1 MISDWM
7 RQAAGNSIRANVEAQ
22 FLFGTVEGV
31 GPLKVR
37 IDERFTIEG
46 EKLVLPHYLTKLR
59 FHLVHEAEE
68 HTMDKTYILEPG
80 LKAGDRVILLSLAGG
95 IPDSR
100 QGRGR
105 GRCERGEGRGM
116 SILSLL
122 PVIEG
127 GGDGKKGD
135 RTWKLEDGR
144 AFRKID
150 GEDSLCQAIR
160 LMLEVRGTGIR
171 SIPGSMGASWRR

>member
-59 FHLVHEAEE
+59 FHLVHEADE

-80 LKAGDRVILLSLAGG
+80 LKAGDRVILLSLAGEYLILG
-95 IPDSR
+95 KV
-100 QGRGR
+100 
-105 GRCERGEGRGM
+105 GE
-116 SILSLL
+116 
-122 PVIEG
+122 EG
-127 GGDGKKGD
+127 DV
-135 RTWKLEDGR
+135 R
-144 AFRKID
+144 
-150 GEDSLCQAIR
+150 
-160 LMLEVRGTGIR
+160 EVEEGV
-171 SIPGSMGASWRR
+171 